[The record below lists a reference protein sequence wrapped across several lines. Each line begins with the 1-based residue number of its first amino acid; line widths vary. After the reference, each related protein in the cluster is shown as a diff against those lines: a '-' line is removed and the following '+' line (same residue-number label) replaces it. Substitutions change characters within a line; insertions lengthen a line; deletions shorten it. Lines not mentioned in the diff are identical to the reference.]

1 MTSREAI
8 KLTTQRDP
16 VSPLSDHL
24 ALVPLPR
31 LQPFQPS
38 LDLFSD
44 RLPKG
49 LVVLLATLDLFD
61 RVLVPQPGGFEL
73 GGDRVGGLGQRDRVL
88 GFDLVELHSVER
100 GEVEM
105 DVSFGPRR
113 HPVKGGSIQG
123 LTGVLRLE
131 RPKRRRAPQSG
142 RERTS

>member
-1 MTSREAI
+1 M
-8 KLTTQRDP
+8 
-16 VSPLSDHL
+16 SPLSDHL

-49 LVVLLATLDLFD
+49 LVVLLAALDLFD

-73 GGDRVGGLGQRDRVL
+73 GRDRVGGLGQRDGVL
-88 GFDLVELHSVER
+88 GFDLVELHSVEI
-100 GEVEM
+100 GEARWRWTSALVHV
-105 DVSFGPRR
+105 DIRS
-113 HPVKGGSIQG
+113 KGGRCLV

-142 RERTS
+142 RERTSLWEGAVWCMW

>member
-49 LVVLLATLDLFD
+49 LVVLLAALDLFD

-73 GGDRVGGLGQRDRVL
+73 GRDRVGGLGQRDGVL
-88 GFDLVELHSVER
+88 GFDLVELHSAER
-100 GEVEM
+100 GEMELHI
-105 DVSFGPRR
+105 SLGSRR
-113 HPVKGGSIQG
+113 HPIKGGA
-123 LTGVLRLE
+123 T
-131 RPKRRRAPQSG
+131 SG
-142 RERTS
+142 AYRCTPA